1 MRILAIEDCRAPA
14 REARRAVFFDRDGVL
29 INNLAA
35 HVRSVGD
42 VRVEHGAFT
51 AVRRLREAG
60 YAPVVVSNQAVVGRG
75 ILSAAQVSA
84 VHRHVVGLFAEA
96 GAPIEASYLC
106 PHERYLFSQDVERA
120 NTEGRRPGNWMASQ
134 SSLPSSRRPSTSSL
148 GRADARKDQ
157 RETTS
162 ISLPRHRR
170 IRFQRPEPG
179 PIIRA

>member
-106 PHERYLFSQDVERA
+106 PHAPADGCGCRKPCLLYTS
-120 NTEGRRPGNWMASQ
+120 
-134 SSLPSSRRPSTSSL
+134 PS
-148 GRADARKDQ
+148 
-157 RETTS
+157 
-162 ISLPRHRR
+162 PRD
-170 IRFQRPEPG
+170 
-179 PIIRA
+179 